1 MLTMAALMIFG
12 IGTRAALGPCASSP
26 RAFLL
31 TAWRGS
37 SAMLMPIINTLL
49 SRPGFRLSAN
59 TYSPLVT
66 GGSTSDLEPAE
77 TILRDVE
84 LKLALG
90 RVRTSGSKLIGHKG
104 GGNGDDSPG

>member
-1 MLTMAALMIFG
+1 M
-12 IGTRAALGPCASSP
+12 
-26 RAFLL
+26 
-31 TAWRGS
+31 
-37 SAMLMPIINTLL
+37 MLMPIINTSL

-104 GGNGDDSPG
+104 GGNGNDSRG